1 MLREVLIAGEA
12 SYDAAGQR
20 LAGLKEI
27 NFIFGTNGSGKTTVS
42 RVIADPSAYP
52 SCTLSWAGQSLECLV
67 YNSDFVAKN
76 FAAQMPGIFTLGE
89 AEDSTL
95 KAIDAAKAA
104 VTELEGQIQTLLGT
118 LGDDDGTTGKRKEAK
133 DQRAAIEERCWAI
146 KSTHDPHFKEAF
158 TGARNSRSNFC
169 DRVLSE
175 WAGNAAQHL
184 PLDDLKKR
192 ALTVFQAGL
201 EKQPL
206 LPVIDGRDLVALEDR
221 PILAK
226 KVVGKEDLDIAALI
240 TRLANSDWVRQ
251 GRDYLAVEKEQCPFC
266 QQSITGEF
274 RQKLEDYF
282 DETYVADIAA
292 IDAVIEAYALYG
304 KRLIDTIDDIL
315 TTPGQYIDAQTLKA
329 DRDRLDA
336 MLELNNRLLANKRNE
351 ASTPVTLESVET
363 LIAALVTAIEG
374 ANAEI
379 ATHNAM
385 VDNLATEKATLT
397 AEIWKC
403 LIEESRQVLAD
414 YETAKTN
421 LEKAIAGLT
430 GGIEA
435 KRAQLLVKQAE
446 LAELEKGITSVQPT
460 VTEINAIL
468 ASFGFTNFRL
478 ATAGEHQHLYEIVRG
493 DGSDATTTLSEG
505 ERSFIAFLYFFH
517 LVRGSVTTSGMT
529 NDRVIVFDDPV
540 SSLDSDVL
548 FIVSALIKQLL
559 QEACAGTGYV
569 KQVILLTHNIY
580 FHKEVSFDPN
590 RQTVCRAH
598 ETFWIIRK
606 SADQSTITNYDHNPI
621 KTSYELLWAE
631 VRNPQRSKQTIQNTL
646 RRILENYFRILGN
659 MDKDAIIALFDG
671 RDKQICA
678 SLFSWVNDGSH
689 SFHDDLYISAD
700 DGVVDRYLNVFRRI
714 FENTNHLGHY
724 EMMMGPPQ
732 NLDAPESD
740 EAPNRDAA

>member
-1 MLREVLIAGEA
+1 MLREVLVAGEA
-12 SYDAAGQR
+12 SYDALGQR
-20 LAGLKEI
+20 LTDLKAI
-27 NFIFGTNGSGKTTVS
+27 NFVFGTNGSGKTTVS
-42 RVIADPSAYP
+42 RVIADPSAHP
-52 SCTLSWAGQSLECLV
+52 SSAVSWAGQPLECLV
-67 YNSDFVAKN
+67 YNCDFVAKN

-95 KAIDAAKAA
+95 REIDAAKAA
-104 VTELEGQIQTLLGT
+104 VMELEGQIQTLLST
-118 LGDDDGTTGKRKEAK
+118 LGDDEGTSGKLKEAK

-146 KSTHDPHFKEAF
+146 KSAHDSHFKDAF

-169 DRVLSE
+169 DRVLQE
-175 WAGNAAQHL
+175 WAGNAAKHV
-184 PLDDLKKR
+184 PLEGLKKR
-192 ALTVFQAGL
+192 ALTVFQTGL

-206 LPVIDGRDLVALEDR
+206 LPLIDGREIVALESR

-226 KVVGKEDLDIAALI
+226 KIVGKEDLDIAALI

-251 GRDYLAVEKEQCPFC
+251 GRDYLGIEKDHCPFC
-266 QQSITGEF
+266 QQSITAEF
-274 RQKLEDYF
+274 RQELEEYF

-292 IDAVIEAYALYG
+292 IDAAIEAYGHYG
-304 KRLIDTIDDIL
+304 KSLIDTIDSIL
-315 TTPGQYIDAQTLKA
+315 AAPGQYVDAQNLKA
-329 DRDRLDA
+329 NRDRLDA
-336 MLELNNRLLANKRNE
+336 KLEINKRLLTSKRAE
-351 ASTPVTLESVET
+351 ASTPVALESLET
-363 LIAALVTAIEG
+363 PIAALAAAVEA

-379 ATHNAM
+379 ASHNTM
-385 VDNLATEKATLT
+385 VDNLAAEKATLT

-403 LIEESRQVLAD
+403 LIEESRQVLSD
-414 YETAKTN
+414 YATAKAN
-421 LEKAIAGLT
+421 LDKAIAGLT
-430 GGIEA
+430 SGIEA
-435 KRAQLLVKQAE
+435 KREQLLAKQAQLA
-446 LAELEKGITSVQPT
+446 ALEKGVTSVQPT

-493 DGSDATTTLSEG
+493 DGSDAATTLSEG

-548 FIVSALIKQLL
+548 FIVSTLIKQLL
-559 QEACAGTGYV
+559 QEACTGTGYI

-590 RQTVCRAH
+590 RQAVCRTH

-606 SADQSTITNYDHNPI
+606 SANGSVITSYDHNPI
-621 KTSYELLWAE
+621 KTSYELLWGE

-671 RDKQICA
+671 QDKQICA

-689 SFHDDLYISAD
+689 SFHDDLYISTD
-700 DGVVDRYLNVFRRI
+700 DSVVDRYLDVFRRI
-714 FENTNHLGHY
+714 FENTNHAGHY
-724 EMMMGPPQ
+724 EMMMGPKPSV
-732 NLDAPESD
+732 ASRE
-740 EAPNRDAA
+740 ERAA